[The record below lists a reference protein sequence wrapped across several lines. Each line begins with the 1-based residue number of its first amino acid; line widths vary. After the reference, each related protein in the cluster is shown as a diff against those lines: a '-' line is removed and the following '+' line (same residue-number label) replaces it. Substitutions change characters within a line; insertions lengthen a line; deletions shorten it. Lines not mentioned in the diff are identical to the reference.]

1 MVDKLLESVK
11 AFPETLKILV
21 VPNGEYD
28 DTAFYLAFKKGYV
41 EVVDKL
47 LESVKAYPDTLQA
60 MVEAIDKYKQ
70 IVLDPHAELS
80 FKILSAYFGFI
91 ESQTWHPPNHCGYHW
106 LSHQQIWFGMYC
118 IK

>member
-11 AFPETLKILV
+11 AFPETLKILL

-28 DTAFYLAFKKGYV
+28 DTAFYLAFKRGYV

-60 MVEAIDKYKQ
+60 IVEAIDKYKQ
-70 IVLDPHAELS
+70 IVLDPHAEFRLK
-80 FKILSAYFGFI
+80 FCQHILDLLKAKLD
-91 ESQTWHPPNHCGYHW
+91 TLRTLVVTTDNDTKTPPH
-106 LSHQQIWFGMYC
+106 LL
-118 IK
+118 